1 MFNLKDQLTLII
13 PVRDRHYNL
22 PNIVDYYKDTSYRKL
37 IYDTSKKKYDGPLPG
52 FEYYHTDPEY
62 QHVSYLNS
70 YKMATTPFI
79 LNCPDDDIMTHKSIY
94 ECTKFL
100 YENNDYYSCDGE
112 TIEWNP
118 DNERIDHRKPEVFQA
133 RVLHDWEVDKDLFER
148 LKFAILES
156 SRSVLHSVVRREESI
171 QIMQNFIDNKEICPI
186 GFLDRVYT
194 FSACCLGKFKTLPI
208 LHHIRTSNQRSNADR
223 VMEYKDVSVEVVDGY
238 GLKADLNMANS
249 LDDKHTSCYSH
260 FLATAVEIPEDKALE
275 LTKQLFQIH
284 FELRNRNGG
293 GGYFGPPLP
302 LETVPLP
309 HKHDKEC
316 LEEALKSMRL

>member
-100 YENNDYYSCDGE
+100 YENSDYYSCDGE

-133 RVLHDWEVDKDLFER
+133 RVLHDW
-148 LKFAILES
+148 
-156 SRSVLHSVVRREESI
+156 
-171 QIMQNFIDNKEICPI
+171 
-186 GFLDRVYT
+186 
-194 FSACCLGKFKTLPI
+194 
-208 LHHIRTSNQRSNADR
+208 
-223 VMEYKDVSVEVVDGY
+223 
-238 GLKADLNMANS
+238 
-249 LDDKHTSCYSH
+249 
-260 FLATAVEIPEDKALE
+260 
-275 LTKQLFQIH
+275 
-284 FELRNRNGG
+284 
-293 GGYFGPPLP
+293 
-302 LETVPLP
+302 
-309 HKHDKEC
+309 
-316 LEEALKSMRL
+316 